1 MFPIYP
7 LLCVAAAVA
16 VVRALRLVTKLLP
29 PRPAPRALTYAA
41 LWLLAVGGSAALSFG
56 RSAALVVY
64 YGAPLPLY
72 SDLSALLAARGGCG
86 RAGTHTHGG
95 GGCRPARV
103 CVGKEWYRF
112 PSHFF
117 LPADAELAFV
127 RGGFGGQ
134 LPAPYVAPPPA
145 GARAVPGHFNNRNRE
160 EPGRYVP
167 IKSCDWLVELELP
180 TDAETPSRKTKE
192 WRVAARRPFLDAART
207 PAWARALYVPGL
219 AAKHAAY
226 AEYVVLE
233 RRK

>member
-1 MFPIYP
+1 M
-7 LLCVAAAVA
+7 
-16 VVRALRLVTKLLP
+16 
-29 PRPAPRALTYAA
+29 
-41 LWLLAVGGSAALSFG
+41 
-56 RSAALVVY
+56 Y

-86 RAGTHTHGG
+86 RAGTHTGG

-134 LPAPYVAPPPA
+134 LPAPYVAPLPA
-145 GARAVPGHFNNRNRE
+145 GARAVPGHFNDQNRE
-160 EPGRYVP
+160 ELRYAP
-167 IKSCDWLVELELP
+167 IKSCDWLVELERPP
-180 TDAETPSRKTKE
+180 TPRRRRARPRSGASPP
-192 WRVAARRPFLDAART
+192 AALDAART
-207 PAWARALYVPGL
+207 PAWARALYAG
-219 AAKHAAY
+219 ARGEARRY